1 MRGLSF
7 TNSLEVLVIPEFP
20 GAGAAVG
27 NQELWAL
34 RCSPLPANHPKPT
47 EGSRKSGEKVVFF
60 LSKEQ
65 SWWLH
70 HQQQDSCCFVHKN
83 PRWRTCPSSIPFGF
97 ILILLMFVKQEAVVQ
112 WLPSETRCFSL
123 FPARN
128 IPNIVGI
135 QPALPSET
143 GHFFLFLGIFPVS
156 WECSLY
162 SPLKQGILFIPNILG
177 MQSAFFRIPSQEYS
191 QYPGNAAYP
200 PRQHISIPRKAALLS
215 WSPRRLHFIAS
226 HCISLHFIAFH
237 LQECWE

>member
-1 MRGLSF
+1 M
-7 TNSLEVLVIPEFP
+7 
-20 GAGAAVG
+20 
-27 NQELWAL
+27 
-34 RCSPLPANHPKPT
+34 
-47 EGSRKSGEKVVFF
+47 
-60 LSKEQ
+60 
-65 SWWLH
+65 
-70 HQQQDSCCFVHKN
+70 
-83 PRWRTCPSSIPFGF
+83 
-97 ILILLMFVKQEAVVQ
+97 
-112 WLPSETRCFSL
+112 
-123 FPARN
+123 
-128 IPNIVGI
+128 GI

-177 MQSAFFRIPSQEYS
+177 MQSAFFHIPSQEYS

-237 LQECWE
+237 LQECWEQPLDITAHIPVGRKQSKQNSPLCAVEQGPDPSIFLELLWCLCCRFHCRELAG